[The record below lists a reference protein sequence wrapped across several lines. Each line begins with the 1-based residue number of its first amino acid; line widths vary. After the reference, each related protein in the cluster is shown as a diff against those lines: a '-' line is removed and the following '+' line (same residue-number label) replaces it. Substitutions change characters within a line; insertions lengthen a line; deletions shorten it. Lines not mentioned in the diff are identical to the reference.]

1 MEGVVLLS
9 NVMHPDVEKIII
21 SQEQIQNRVKELGRQ
36 LTEDY
41 RGKELVVIGILR
53 GAAVF
58 LADLFARSIC
68 TWKLT
73 SWVYPVTDWQRKVQV
88 LCASPKTWSQQ

>member
-1 MEGVVLLS
+1 MS

-58 LADLFARSIC
+58 LADLIREIDLYMEIDFMGVSSYGLA
-68 TWKLT
+68 T
-73 SWVYPVTDWQRKVQV
+73 KVQV